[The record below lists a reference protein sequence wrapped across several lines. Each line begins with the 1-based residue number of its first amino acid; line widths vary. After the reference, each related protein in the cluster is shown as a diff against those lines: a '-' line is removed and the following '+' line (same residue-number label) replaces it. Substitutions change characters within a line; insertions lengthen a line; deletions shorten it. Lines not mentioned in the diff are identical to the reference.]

1 MLDPKAKTGIDCD
14 YDYSLRAK
22 TFRHARDVPKGV
34 EREAVDTVI
43 WTVPTSIAGVLALLE
58 FRSEAGDLDDD
69 QTDAILYS
77 VADAL
82 RDLHPN
88 VTVTA

>member
-1 MLDPKAKTGIDCD
+1 MTA
-14 YDYSLRAK
+14 S
-22 TFRHARDVPKGV
+22 GV
-34 EREAVDTVI
+34 SPGPVKLV

-58 FRSEAGDLDDD
+58 LCPELRRASGLDAD
-69 QTDAILYS
+69 QADAILAS

-88 VTVTA
+88 VTVAA